1 MFNSLR
7 KWFDNHFSHPDAI
20 VIVILITVIATII
33 LFFGEMLAPLI
44 AASIIAYMLEGF
56 VQFLIKKNI
65 PRIIAVY
72 VSFFVFIGLMM
83 FFFLGLAPVVSD
95 QIGNF
100 LEDLPKLVVKAG
112 VLLENLPKKL
122 PFGELYETE
131 GIITGI
137 VGELTTLG
145 QTLLSFSIS
154 SIPTMI
160 LTIIYLF
167 LVPLLVFFFLKDK
180 ELLISFIKNFV
191 PKDSPLLGRVWND
204 VDRQIGNYMRGK
216 FYEIVLVGS
225 ISFFLFWLLGLNYS
239 ALLGVIVGLSVIIP
253 FVGAAIVTVP
263 VVIAAFLQF
272 GFGTEFAWIVG
283 TYFIIQILDGNVL
296 VPLLFSEA
304 VNLHPVA
311 IVVAVLIF
319 GGIWGF
325 WGVFFAIPLATV
337 IKSILIAWPSYP
349 ERTVE

>member
-7 KWFDNHFSHPDAI
+7 KWFDDHFSHPDAI
-20 VIVILITVIATII
+20 VIVILIVAATTII
-33 LFFGEMLAPLI
+33 FFFGEMLAPVI

-56 VQFLIKKNI
+56 VQFLIKENI

-72 VSFFVFIGLMM
+72 ISFFVLIGLMM
-83 FFFLGLAPVVSD
+83 FFFLGLAPVVSN
-95 QIGNF
+95 QICNF
-100 LEDLPKLVVKAG
+100 LGDLPKFVVKAG
-112 VLLENLPKKL
+112 VLLENLPDKL
-122 PFGELYETE
+122 PLGELYETD
-131 GIITGI
+131 GIVSGI

-154 SIPTMI
+154 SIPTMV
-160 LTIIYLF
+160 LALIYLF

-180 ELLISFIKNFV
+180 DLLISFIKDFV
-191 PKDSPLLGRVWND
+191 PKDRLLLGRVWKD

-216 FYEIVLVGS
+216 FYEIVIVGTVTY
-225 ISFFLFWLLGLNYS
+225 FVFWLMGLNYS

-263 VVIAAFLQF
+263 VIIAAFLQF
-272 GFGTEFAWIVG
+272 GFGTDLAWIIG
-283 TYFIIQILDGNVL
+283 IYFIIQILDGNVL
-296 VPLLFSEA
+296 VPILFSEA

-349 ERTVE
+349 QSEC

>member
-7 KWFDNHFSHPDAI
+7 KWFDDHFSHPDAI
-20 VIVILITVIATII
+20 VIVILIVAATTII
-33 LFFGEMLAPLI
+33 FFFGEMLAPVI

-56 VQFLIKKNI
+56 VQFLIKENI

-72 VSFFVFIGLMM
+72 ISFFVLIGLMM
-83 FFFLGLAPVVSD
+83 FFFLGLAPVVSN

-100 LEDLPKLVVKAG
+100 LGDLPKFVVKAG
-112 VLLENLPKKL
+112 VLLENLPDKL
-122 PFGELYETE
+122 PLGELYETD
-131 GIITGI
+131 GIVSGI

-154 SIPTMI
+154 SIPTMV
-160 LTIIYLF
+160 LALIYLF

-180 ELLISFIKNFV
+180 DLLISFIKDFV
-191 PKDSPLLGRVWND
+191 PKDRLLLGRVWKD

-216 FYEIVLVGS
+216 FYEIVIVGT
-225 ISFFLFWLLGLNYS
+225 ITYFVFWLMGLNYS

-263 VVIAAFLQF
+263 VIIAAFLQF
-272 GFGTEFAWIVG
+272 GFGTDLAWIIG
-283 TYFIIQILDGNVL
+283 IYFIIQILDGNVL
-296 VPLLFSEA
+296 VPILFSEA

-349 ERTVE
+349 QSEC

>member
-1 MFNSLR
+1 
-7 KWFDNHFSHPDAI
+7 
-20 VIVILITVIATII
+20 
-33 LFFGEMLAPLI
+33 MLAPLI

-112 VLLENLPKKL
+112 LLLENLPKKL

-191 PKDSPLLGRVWND
+191 PKDSSLLVVSGMML
-204 VDRQIGNYMRGK
+204 IGK
-216 FYEIVLVGS
+216 LVT
-225 ISFFLFWLLGLNYS
+225 I
-239 ALLGVIVGLSVIIP
+239 
-253 FVGAAIVTVP
+253 
-263 VVIAAFLQF
+263 
-272 GFGTEFAWIVG
+272 
-283 TYFIIQILDGNVL
+283 
-296 VPLLFSEA
+296 
-304 VNLHPVA
+304 
-311 IVVAVLIF
+311 
-319 GGIWGF
+319 
-325 WGVFFAIPLATV
+325 
-337 IKSILIAWPSYP
+337 
-349 ERTVE
+349 

>member
-7 KWFDNHFSHPDAI
+7 KWFDDHFSHPDAI
-20 VIVILITVIATII
+20 VIVILIVAATTII
-33 LFFGEMLAPLI
+33 FFFGEMLAPVI

-56 VQFLIKKNI
+56 VQFLIKENI

-72 VSFFVFIGLMM
+72 ISFFVLIGLMM
-83 FFFLGLAPVVSD
+83 FFFLGLAPVVSN

-100 LEDLPKLVVKAG
+100 VGDLPKFVVKAG
-112 VLLENLPKKL
+112 VLLENLPDKL
-122 PFGELYETE
+122 PLGELYETD
-131 GIITGI
+131 GIVSGI

-154 SIPTMI
+154 SIPTMV
-160 LTIIYLF
+160 LALIYLF

-180 ELLISFIKNFV
+180 DLLISFIKDFV
-191 PKDSPLLGRVWND
+191 PKDRLLLGRVWKD

-216 FYEIVLVGS
+216 FYEIVIVGT
-225 ISFFLFWLLGLNYS
+225 ITYFVFWLMGLNYS

-263 VVIAAFLQF
+263 VIIAAFLQF
-272 GFGTEFAWIVG
+272 GFGTDLAWIVG
-283 TYFIIQILDGNVL
+283 IYFIIQILDGNVL
-296 VPLLFSEA
+296 VPILFSEA

-349 ERTVE
+349 QSEC

>member
-7 KWFDNHFSHPDAI
+7 KWFDDHFSHPDAI
-20 VIVILITVIATII
+20 VIVILIVAATTII
-33 LFFGEMLAPLI
+33 FFFGEMLAPVI

-56 VQFLIKKNI
+56 VQFLIKENI

-72 VSFFVFIGLMM
+72 ISFFVLIGLMM
-83 FFFLGLAPVVSD
+83 FFFLGLAPVVSN

-100 LEDLPKLVVKAG
+100 LGDLPKFVVKAG
-112 VLLENLPKKL
+112 VLLENLPDKL
-122 PFGELYETE
+122 PLGELYETD
-131 GIITGI
+131 GIVSGI

-154 SIPTMI
+154 SIPTMV
-160 LTIIYLF
+160 LALIYLF

-180 ELLISFIKNFV
+180 DLLISFIKDFV
-191 PKDSPLLGRVWND
+191 PKDRLLLGRVWKD
-204 VDRQIGNYMRGK
+204 VDRQIVNYMRGK
-216 FYEIVLVGS
+216 FYEIVIVGTVTY
-225 ISFFLFWLLGLNYS
+225 FVFWLMGLNYS

-263 VVIAAFLQF
+263 VIIAAFLQF
-272 GFGTEFAWIVG
+272 GFGTDLAWIIG
-283 TYFIIQILDGNVL
+283 IYFIIQILDGNVL
-296 VPLLFSEA
+296 VPILFSEA

-349 ERTVE
+349 QSEC

>member
-7 KWFDNHFSHPDAI
+7 KWFDDHFSHPDAI
-20 VIVILITVIATII
+20 VIVILIVAATTII
-33 LFFGEMLAPLI
+33 FFFGEMLAPVI

-56 VQFLIKKNI
+56 VQFLIKENI

-72 VSFFVFIGLMM
+72 ISFFVLIGLMM
-83 FFFLGLAPVVSD
+83 FFFLGLAPVVSN

-100 LEDLPKLVVKAG
+100 LGDLPKFVVKAG
-112 VLLENLPKKL
+112 VLLENLPDKL
-122 PFGELYETE
+122 PLGELYATD
-131 GIITGI
+131 GIVSGI

-154 SIPTMI
+154 SIPTMV
-160 LTIIYLF
+160 LALIYLF

-180 ELLISFIKNFV
+180 DLLISFIKDFV
-191 PKDSPLLGRVWND
+191 PKDRLLLGRVWKD

-216 FYEIVLVGS
+216 FYEIVIVGT
-225 ISFFLFWLLGLNYS
+225 ITYFVFWLMGLNYS

-263 VVIAAFLQF
+263 VIIAAFLQF
-272 GFGTEFAWIVG
+272 GFGTDLAWIIG
-283 TYFIIQILDGNVL
+283 IYFIIQILDGNVL
-296 VPLLFSEA
+296 VPILFSEA

-349 ERTVE
+349 QSEC

>member
-1 MFNSLR
+1 MFSSLS
-7 KWFDNHFSHPDAI
+7 KWFDDHFSHPDAI
-20 VIVILITVIATII
+20 VLVILIVVATTII
-33 LFFGEMLAPLI
+33 FFFGEMLAPVI

-56 VQFLIKKNI
+56 VQFLTKENI

-72 VSFFVFIGLMM
+72 ISFFVLIGLMM
-83 FFFLGLAPVVSD
+83 FFFLGLAPVISN

-100 LEDLPKLVVKAG
+100 LGDLPKFVVKAG
-112 VLLENLPKKL
+112 VLLESLRDKL
-122 PFGELYETE
+122 PLGEIYETD
-131 GIITGI
+131 GIVSGI

-154 SIPTMI
+154 SIPTMV

-180 ELLISFIKNFV
+180 NTLISFIKDFF
-191 PKDSPLLGRVWND
+191 PKDRLLLGRVWKD

-216 FYEIVLVGS
+216 FYEIVIVGT
-225 ISFFLFWLLGLNYS
+225 ITYFLFWLLGLNYS

-263 VVIAAFLQF
+263 VIIAAFLQF
-272 GFGTEFAWIVG
+272 GFGTDLAWVIG
-283 TYFIIQILDGNVL
+283 IYFIIQILDGNVL
-296 VPLLFSEA
+296 VPILFSEA

-349 ERTVE
+349 KENAG

>member
-7 KWFDNHFSHPDAI
+7 KWFDDHFSHPDAI
-20 VIVILITVIATII
+20 VIVILIVAATTII
-33 LFFGEMLAPLI
+33 FFFGEMLAPVI

-56 VQFLIKKNI
+56 VQFLIKENI

-72 VSFFVFIGLMM
+72 ISFFVLIGLMM
-83 FFFLGLAPVVSD
+83 FFFLGLAPVVSN

-100 LEDLPKLVVKAG
+100 LGDLPKFVVKAG
-112 VLLENLPKKL
+112 VLLENLPDKL
-122 PFGELYETE
+122 PLGELYETD
-131 GIITGI
+131 GIVSGI

-154 SIPTMI
+154 SIPTMV
-160 LTIIYLF
+160 LALIYLF

-180 ELLISFIKNFV
+180 DLLISFIKDFV
-191 PKDSPLLGRVWND
+191 PKDRLLLGRVWKD

-216 FYEIVLVGS
+216 FYEIVIVGTVTY
-225 ISFFLFWLLGLNYS
+225 FVFWLMGLNYS

-263 VVIAAFLQF
+263 VIIAAFLQF
-272 GFGTEFAWIVG
+272 GFGTDLAWIIG
-283 TYFIIQILDGNVL
+283 IYFIIQILDGNVL
-296 VPLLFSEA
+296 VPILFSEA

-349 ERTVE
+349 QSEC

>member
-1 MFNSLR
+1 MFSSLR
-7 KWFDNHFSHPDAI
+7 KWFDDHFSHPDAI
-20 VIVILITVIATII
+20 VIVILIVAATTII
-33 LFFGEMLAPLI
+33 FFFGEMLAPVI

-56 VQFLIKKNI
+56 VQFLIKENI

-72 VSFFVFIGLMM
+72 ISFFVLIGLMM
-83 FFFLGLAPVVSD
+83 FFFLGLAPVVSN

-100 LEDLPKLVVKAG
+100 LADLPKFVVKAG
-112 VLLENLPKKL
+112 VLLENLPDKL
-122 PFGELYETE
+122 PLRELYETD
-131 GIITGI
+131 GIVSGI

-160 LTIIYLF
+160 LALIYLF

-180 ELLISFIKNFV
+180 DLLISFIKDFV
-191 PKDSPLLGRVWND
+191 PKDRLLLGRVWKD

-216 FYEIVLVGS
+216 FYEIVIVGS
-225 ISFFLFWLLGLNYS
+225 ITYFVFWLMGLNYS

-263 VVIAAFLQF
+263 VIIAAFLQF
-272 GFGTEFAWIVG
+272 GFGTDLAWIVG
-283 TYFIIQILDGNVL
+283 IYFIIQILDGNVL
-296 VPLLFSEA
+296 VPILFSEA

-349 ERTVE
+349 QREC

>member
-1 MFNSLR
+1 
-7 KWFDNHFSHPDAI
+7 
-20 VIVILITVIATII
+20 
-33 LFFGEMLAPLI
+33 
-44 AASIIAYMLEGF
+44 
-56 VQFLIKKNI
+56 
-65 PRIIAVY
+65 
-72 VSFFVFIGLMM
+72 
-83 FFFLGLAPVVSD
+83 
-95 QIGNF
+95 
-100 LEDLPKLVVKAG
+100 
-112 VLLENLPKKL
+112 
-122 PFGELYETE
+122 
-131 GIITGI
+131 
-137 VGELTTLG
+137 
-145 QTLLSFSIS
+145 
-154 SIPTMI
+154 MI

-191 PKDSPLLGRVWND
+191 PKDSSLLGRVWND

-216 FYEIVLVGS
+216 FYEIVLVGT

-239 ALLGVIVGLSVIIP
+239 ALLGVVVGLSVIIP

-325 WGVFFAIPLATV
+325 WGFFLRFR
-337 IKSILIAWPSYP
+337 LLQ
-349 ERTVE
+349 

>member
-1 MFNSLR
+1 M
-7 KWFDNHFSHPDAI
+7 
-20 VIVILITVIATII
+20 
-33 LFFGEMLAPLI
+33 
-44 AASIIAYMLEGF
+44 
-56 VQFLIKKNI
+56 
-65 PRIIAVY
+65 
-72 VSFFVFIGLMM
+72 
-83 FFFLGLAPVVSD
+83 
-95 QIGNF
+95 
-100 LEDLPKLVVKAG
+100 PKLVVKAG
-112 VLLENLPKKL
+112 VITGKFTKKL

-191 PKDSPLLGRVWND
+191 PKDSSLLGRVWND

-216 FYEIVLVGS
+216 FYEIVLVGT

-239 ALLGVIVGLSVIIP
+239 ALLGVVVGLSVIIP

-263 VVIAAFLQF
+263 VVIAAF
-272 GFGTEFAWIVG
+272 FAVWIW
-283 TYFIIQILDGNVL
+283 Y
-296 VPLLFSEA
+296 
-304 VNLHPVA
+304 
-311 IVVAVLIF
+311 
-319 GGIWGF
+319 
-325 WGVFFAIPLATV
+325 
-337 IKSILIAWPSYP
+337 
-349 ERTVE
+349 